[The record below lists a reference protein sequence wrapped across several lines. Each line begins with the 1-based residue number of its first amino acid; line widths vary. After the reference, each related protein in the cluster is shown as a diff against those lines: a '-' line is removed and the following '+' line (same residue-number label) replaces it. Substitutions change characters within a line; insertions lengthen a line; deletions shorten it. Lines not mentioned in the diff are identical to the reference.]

1 MKPLLASLLLAL
13 AALAIQPMAADP
25 GPVVPCQSGIAGT
38 DCGVTVGS
46 CGAGAGWRTGSDPYE
61 YVRARCGPPTFSGCT
76 VYADTTGRVEQ
87 CLAATAAAP
96 SAPAGYA
103 CSSGMEQS
111 FCTLWVGPC
120 HETSGS
126 NSAGEVTHTWQSAG
140 CTTPATGD
148 CTATS
153 YDHGVPVVSCAASPP
168 DAPAAPCVSLPP
180 HAGID
185 CTVGPVRCTIL
196 VWVDLN
202 PPNPTFECPA

>member
-38 DCGVTVGS
+38 DCGVTGGS
-46 CGAGAGWRTGSDPYE
+46 CGAGAGWRSGSHPCE

-126 NSAGEVTHTWQSAG
+126 NSAGSAAMEQSFRRGWAAPCPDTSAPTSAG
-140 CTTPATGD
+140 EPPHPWQPAGSTPPATGD
-148 CTATS
+148 CTA
-153 YDHGVPVVSCAASPP
+153 
-168 DAPAAPCVSLPP
+168 
-180 HAGID
+180 
-185 CTVGPVRCTIL
+185 
-196 VWVDLN
+196 
-202 PPNPTFECPA
+202 